1 MYYILFRKGDDLM
14 WGFDNSTMNC
24 CICGKTQGKYVL
36 KGLNGKI
43 CDQCQKILAI
53 FDLVICKYSN
63 PIRYG
68 SKIYRKAIYRLFIC

>member
-53 FDLVICKYSN
+53 FDLVIWLRRRHILQIFKSN
-63 PIRYG
+63 PIWL
-68 SKIYRKAIYRLFIC
+68 KNL